1 MRLEKNKMYTH
12 IELGDVHILDFIPY
26 GNTGCNKI
34 VYTKG
39 LIGKIEYMERT
50 DIQVKEQFREKSD
63 APVSE
68 KQQVVIV
75 EETNQLKD
83 TTEEMRSTLFE
94 VIRGLKDGSIKPE
107 TAKAI
112 NETSQ
117 TIINSIKVELDYVK
131 ITGRNGHKPKLIQ

>member
-1 MRLEKNKMYTH
+1 
-12 IELGDVHILDFIPY
+12 
-26 GNTGCNKI
+26 
-34 VYTKG
+34 
-39 LIGKIEYMERT
+39 MERT

-63 APVSE
+63 VPVSE